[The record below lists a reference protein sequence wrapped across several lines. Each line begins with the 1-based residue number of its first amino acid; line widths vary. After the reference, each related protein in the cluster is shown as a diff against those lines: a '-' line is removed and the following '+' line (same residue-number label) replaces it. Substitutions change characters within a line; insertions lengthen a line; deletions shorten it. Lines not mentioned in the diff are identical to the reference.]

1 MGTGMERRRGT
12 SRIWTL
18 VPAMALTVAVTLLLA
33 GMAMAAYNER
43 AYRAQKTHEAGV
55 QAQIV
60 SAAVAAA
67 LAFEDQTAA
76 REYVMALK
84 ANSEIQAAA
93 VYDDEGILFVA
104 YSRAGESLFPER
116 MQDPP
121 PQPESRFVVA
131 TVPVVQGETT
141 LGSVQ
146 LLAVAEPFGSRL
158 ERYGGI
164 GLLVTMAS
172 LVVLVLGAAHA
183 ALSRVNDE
191 LRGQASALAE
201 AYAKLQAE
209 TVERQKAE
217 EALRQTQKMEA
228 IGQLSGGVAH
238 DFNNLLQAM
247 AGCLRMIERRA
258 SVPEIAPLIEAGR
271 QAVDRGAKLTQQ
283 LMAFARSQALR
294 PEPVDVADRLLGMS
308 ELLARALRADIEFGL
323 DLERGLWAVEVDP
336 TQFELAVLNL
346 AVNAR
351 DAMPDGGR
359 LLIRGANLSLAPGE
373 DAQDLVGDYV
383 RLVVSDTGTGMPP
396 DVVARVFEP
405 FFTTKGIG
413 KGTGLG
419 LSQVYGF
426 SRQSGGTA
434 RVESV
439 PGRGTSVS
447 LLLPRCHAVPRKPD
461 SAAVPAVGHGEGRR
475 LLLVEDDPVVGTVM
489 AAAIEDMGYSVTR
502 AFSADEGL
510 AVLTRGEPVDILFS
524 DVVMPGALNGLD
536 LAREAR
542 RLRPG
547 LPILLT
553 SGYSEGATAGK
564 EFRLL
569 AKPYRV
575 ETLAEA
581 LLGVVRVA
589 GEGSVGKGSF
599 PDPR

>member
-1 MGTGMERRRGT
+1 MERSPYT
-12 SRIWTL
+12 SRIWKL
-18 VPAMALTVAVTLLLA
+18 VPAMALTVAVALLVV
-33 GMAMAAYNER
+33 GMGMAAYNER
-43 AYRAQKTHEAGV
+43 AYRHQKADEAEV
-55 QAQIV
+55 QAWIV
-60 SAAVAAA
+60 ASAVAAA
-67 LAFEDQTAA
+67 LAFEDRTAA
-76 REYVMALK
+76 REYVVALK
-84 ANSEIQAAA
+84 ANPEIQAAA
-93 VYDDEGILFVA
+93 VYDDEGSLFVA
-104 YSRAGESLFPER
+104 YSRAGRNPFPDR
-116 MQDPP
+116 IQNPS
-121 PQPESRFVVA
+121 PQPESDFVVV
-131 TVPVVQGETT
+131 TVPVVQGEVT
-141 LGSVQ
+141 LGSVR
-146 LLAVAEPFGSRL
+146 LRVVAEPFVSRL

-183 ALSRVNDE
+183 ALSRVNAE

-201 AYAKLQAE
+201 AYGKLQAE
-209 TVERQKAE
+209 TAERQKAE
-217 EALRQTQKMEA
+217 DALRQTQKMEA

-258 SVPEIAPLIEAGR
+258 AIPEIGPLIEAGR

-308 ELLARALRADIEFGL
+308 ELLARALRADIELGL

-351 DAMPDGGR
+351 DAMPGGGR
-359 LLIRGANLSLAPGE
+359 LLIRGGNLSLAPGE
-373 DAQDLVGDYV
+373 DAQGLVGDYV

-396 DVVARVFEP
+396 EVVARVFEP
-405 FFTTKGIG
+405 FFTTKGVG

-447 LLLPRCHAVPRKPD
+447 LLLPRCHAVPVR
-461 SAAVPAVGHGEGRR
+461 SAPEAVAAVGHGEGRR

-489 AAAIEDMGYSVTR
+489 AAALEDLGYSVIR
-502 AFSADEGL
+502 AFSADEAL
-510 AVLTRGEPVDILFS
+510 ALLARGEPIQILFS

-536 LAREAR
+536 LAREVR
-542 RLRPG
+542 RLRPD

-553 SGYSEGATAGK
+553 SGYTEGATAGK

-569 AKPYRV
+569 AKPYRI

-581 LLGVVRVA
+581 LIGVIRATQEEVSGRESSREA
-589 GEGSVGKGSF
+589 
-599 PDPR
+599 R

>member
-1 MGTGMERRRGT
+1 
-12 SRIWTL
+12 
-18 VPAMALTVAVTLLLA
+18 
-33 GMAMAAYNER
+33 
-43 AYRAQKTHEAGV
+43 
-55 QAQIV
+55 
-60 SAAVAAA
+60 
-67 LAFEDQTAA
+67 
-76 REYVMALK
+76 
-84 ANSEIQAAA
+84 
-93 VYDDEGILFVA
+93 
-104 YSRAGESLFPER
+104 
-116 MQDPP
+116 
-121 PQPESRFVVA
+121 
-131 TVPVVQGETT
+131 
-141 LGSVQ
+141 
-146 LLAVAEPFGSRL
+146 
-158 ERYGGI
+158 
-164 GLLVTMAS
+164 MAS

-183 ALSRVNDE
+183 ALSRVNAE

-201 AYAKLQAE
+201 AYEKLQAE
-209 TVERQKAE
+209 TAERQKAE
-217 EALRQTQKMEA
+217 DALRQTQKMEA

-258 SVPEIAPLIEAGR
+258 AVPEIGPLIEAGR

-308 ELLARALRADIEFGL
+308 ELLARALRADIELGL

-351 DAMPDGGR
+351 DAMPGGGR
-359 LLIRGANLSLAPGE
+359 LLIRGSNLSLAPGE
-373 DAQDLVGDYV
+373 DAQGLVGDYV

-396 DVVARVFEP
+396 EVVARVFEP
-405 FFTTKGIG
+405 FFTTKGVG

-447 LLLPRCHAVPRKPD
+447 LLLPRCHAVPVRSVPEV
-461 SAAVPAVGHGEGRR
+461 AAVVGQGQGRR

-489 AAAIEDMGYSVTR
+489 AAALEDLGYSVIR
-502 AFSADEGL
+502 AFSADEALVLL
-510 AVLTRGEPVDILFS
+510 ARGEPIQILFS

-553 SGYSEGATAGK
+553 SGYTEGATAGK

-569 AKPYRV
+569 AKPYRI
-575 ETLAEA
+575 EALAEA
-581 LLGVVRVA
+581 LIGVIQSTGQAIGQATEEEMRRQESSREA
-589 GEGSVGKGSF
+589 
-599 PDPR
+599 R